1 MAQKPLSLI
10 YRETEQS
17 LVQTVNDALRA
28 GLPMFTVEPLIR
40 LILKEAQQQMEQ
52 EHVTSMQQYQAEL
65 IAEQQQE
72 EINETTGA

>member
-10 YRETEQS
+10 YKETEQS

-52 EHVTSMQQYQAEL
+52 EHINAMQQYQSEL
-65 IAEQQQE
+65 AAEQQQE
-72 EINETTGA
+72 ETNETAGA

>member
-10 YRETEQS
+10 YKETEQS

-52 EHVTSMQQYQAEL
+52 EHVNAMQQYQSEL
-65 IAEQQQE
+65 AAEQQQE
-72 EINETTGA
+72 ETNETAGS